1 MARPKPDEAAV
12 REQLLS
18 TAESLLSHY
27 GAGKVTVTDIAAACG
42 MSQSNAYRYFP
53 SKASLMA
60 ALGQRWFAEVEAMTD
75 EIIARDGT
83 PREKLHEI
91 ILATFQ
97 IKRAR
102 LESDPALFAAYMDLA
117 AANAWTVSAYTEE
130 RNRKITALVA
140 SHLSGTGQP
149 AAQAA
154 QRAQTML
161 DATVLIRD
169 PNLIQQYRAQL
180 TDERAERL
188 AAFALTVLDMDPAG

>member
-83 PREKLHEI
+83 PREKLREI

-154 QRAQTML
+154 HVSQTLL

-188 AAFALTVLDMDPAG
+188 AAFALTLLDTGPAA

>member
-1 MARPKPDEAAV
+1 MARPKPDETSI

-18 TAESLLSHY
+18 TAESLLSYY

-60 ALGQRWFAEVEAMTD
+60 ALGKRWFAEVEAMTD
-75 EIIARDGT
+75 EIIARYAP
-83 PREKLHEI
+83 PREKLREI

-102 LESDPALFAAYMDLA
+102 LEADPGLFAAYMELA
-117 AANAWTVSAYTEE
+117 AANAWTVSTYTEE

-140 SHLSGTGQP
+140 AHLASTGQP
-149 AAQAA
+149 ASQAA
-154 QRAQTML
+154 QRAQTVL

-169 PNLIQQYRAQL
+169 PNLIQHYRAEL

-188 AAFALTVLDMDPAG
+188 AAFALTLLDIGRAS

>member
-1 MARPKPDEAAV
+1 MARPRPDENAI
-12 REQLLS
+12 RDQLLA
-18 TAESLLSHY
+18 TAESLLSFY

-60 ALGQRWFAEVEAMTD
+60 ALGERWFAEVAAMTD
-75 EIIARDGT
+75 EIIARNAP
-83 PREKLHEI
+83 PREKLREI

-102 LESDPALFAAYMDLA
+102 LEADPGLFAAYMDLA
-117 AANAWTVSAYTEE
+117 AANAWTVTAYTEE
-130 RNRKITALVA
+130 RNLKIAGLVSAHLASLGNRTARA
-140 SHLSGTGQP
+140 DHI
-149 AAQAA
+149 
-154 QRAQTML
+154 AQTLL

-169 PNLIQQYRAQL
+169 PNLILQNRANL

-188 AAFALTVLDMDPAG
+188 AAFALTLLDAAEA